1 MITNL
6 KEEECSHLL
15 ANNYIG
21 QLAYIYKDRPFVVPI
36 TYFFNKNNIIIGY
49 SDEGHKTMAMRK
61 NNKISLQVSNIIDC
75 DNWISVLAHGVYE
88 EVTGSEAKKYL
99 HEFTS
104 GIKDIILRKED
115 RCLRS
120 VGDFSSKK
128 YTNHPPII
136 FRVTVDEMTGKR
148 RVHHS

>member
-6 KEEECSHLL
+6 NEKECSHLL

-49 SDEGHKTMAMRK
+49 SDDGHKTMSMRK
-61 NNKISLQVSNIIDC
+61 NSKVSLQVSDIKDS
-75 DNWISVLAHGVYE
+75 DNWISVLAHGIYE

-99 HEFTS
+99 HEFSS
-104 GIKDIILRKED
+104 GIKDIIFRKED
-115 RCLRS
+115 RILHS

-148 RVHHS
+148 RIHS

>member
-15 ANNYIG
+15 SNNYIG
-21 QLAYIYKDRPFVVPI
+21 QLAYIYKERPFVVPI
-36 TYFFNKNNIIIGY
+36 TYFFKNDNFIIVGY
-49 SDEGHKTMAMRK
+49 SDDGHKTRAMRK
-61 NNKISLQVSNIIDC
+61 NNKVSLQVSDIKDS

-99 HEFTS
+99 HDFST

-115 RCLRS
+115 RYMHS
-120 VGDFSSKK
+120 IADFSSKK

-148 RVHHS
+148 RIHS